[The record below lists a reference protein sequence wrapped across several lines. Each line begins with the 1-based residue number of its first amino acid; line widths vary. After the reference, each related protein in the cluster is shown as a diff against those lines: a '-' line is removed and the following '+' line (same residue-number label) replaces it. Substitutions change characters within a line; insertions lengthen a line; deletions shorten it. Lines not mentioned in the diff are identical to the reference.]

1 MKQTKLWL
9 TTMVA
14 LLCSLTASAHN
25 YEVDGIYYRIISKE
39 NFTVEVTYRGSDY
52 DSYDNEYRGVVM
64 IPSTITT
71 NGMTFSVTGIGSNA
85 FRACSSL
92 TYITMPDGLMSIGSN
107 AFAECSALTYVTI
120 PDGVTSIGNNAFDNC
135 SSLFSVTIPESVTS
149 IGEFAFRDCSNLYSI
164 TIPDGVKSIGK
175 SAFYGCAWYDIQPY
189 GVVYAGKVLYGYRGT
204 MPENTSI
211 EVKEGTISVCSCAF
225 SGCSGLTS
233 ITIPESV
240 VSIGD
245 NAFYGTAWYDNQ
257 PDGIVYLGRILYSYK
272 GEMPENT
279 TIDIKE
285 GTISI
290 PDRAFYQCNNL
301 RAISIPDGVTSVGNY
316 AFYGCRNLSS
326 VFIGNSVEYIGSHAF
341 YNCDSL
347 ISVTIG
353 NNVKSIGNNAFESCN
368 SLIAIAIPDKVN
380 KIGESVFKNCSSLK
394 QVSIGNSLTSV
405 SGNAFYE
412 CRDLKSLTLGNALT
426 KIKEYAFYHCESLD
440 SIVFPNSMSEIG
452 EYAFSGCSSLDY
464 IIFGDSDLDIDN
476 YAFRSC
482 SGLTSIVF
490 PSSVARIGND
500 AFSYCTN
507 LSTVS
512 FLGKHLPSIG
522 HTAFNQCKKL
532 TDVYSKAITL
542 CSNCLGTGAF
552 PTTITAKATL
562 HVPKSRLEQYKQ
574 ANVWKSFGTITS
586 LPILTYILD
595 GVEYKKEDMIP
606 GEIIALEEPVKEGY
620 SFSGW
625 KELPTNMPDNDLV
638 VNGFFTINKYLVKYK
653 VDGEI
658 VASDSLAYGTTI
670 VLPEEPIKEGYTF
683 SGWSE
688 APETMP
694 AEDLTISGTF
704 AINKYLVT
712 FKIGD
717 EVIAADSLE
726 YGASIVAPEA
736 PEKEGHTFN
745 GWGEM
750 DETVPARD
758 VTYEGSYSVNSYLL
772 TFVVDGEIV
781 QSDSVVYGTAIVLPE
796 GPIKEGY
803 TFSGWSEAPET
814 MPAED
819 VTISGTFVVNKYLV
833 AFKIGDEVIAS
844 DSLEYGATIVTPEA
858 PEKEGY
864 TFNGWGEVDE
874 TVPARDVTYEG
885 GYSVNSYLLTFVV
898 DGEVFAT
905 ETVDY
910 GADITAPEIP
920 EREGYTFAWVDEI
933 PETMPAKDI
942 TIHGAYTEIA
952 GITDAVMKDEVLY
965 IYTLDGKRTDEL
977 RRGFNI
983 VLMKDGSIRKVL
995 MK

>member
-1 MKQTKLWL
+1 MKQTRLWQ
-9 TTMVA
+9 TTLVA

-844 DSLEYGATIVTPEA
+844 DSLEYGATIVAPEA
-858 PEKEGY
+858 PEKEGHA
-864 TFNGWGEVDE
+864 FNGWGEMDE

-885 GYSVNSYLLTFVV
+885 SYSVNSYLLTFVV

-910 GADITAPEIP
+910 GADVTTPEIP

-965 IYTLDGKRTDEL
+965 IYTLDGLRTDEL

-983 VLMKDGSIRKVL
+983 VLMKDGSVHKVL